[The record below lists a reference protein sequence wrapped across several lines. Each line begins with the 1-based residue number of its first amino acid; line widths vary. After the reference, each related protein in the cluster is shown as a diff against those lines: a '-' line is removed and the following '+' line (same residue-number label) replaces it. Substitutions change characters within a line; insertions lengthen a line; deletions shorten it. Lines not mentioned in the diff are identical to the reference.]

1 MRRWRTLRLHSAL
14 EGSVPGSRPCDFNA
28 VINLGAGKMTRDQL
42 PRFLPIL
49 PGDPFLFAPSQA
61 LL

>member
-28 VINLGAGKMTRDQL
+28 VINLGGRQEDARPASQI
-42 PRFLPIL
+42 PAYI
-49 PGDPFLFAPSQA
+49 PG
-61 LL
+61 